1 MKRSPGS
8 SERLVIGF
16 LLTGALWLM
25 GGAGSSSARAAIETY
40 TVDASHSHVG
50 FSIAHF
56 FSRVPGRF
64 SGIEGTITLDPDD
77 LSTGS
82 VSVVIDAAS
91 IDTGEVDRDRH
102 LRSADFFAVREFPR
116 ITFESSEIRSSGE
129 NMAMI
134 DGTLT
139 LKGVSMP
146 VTLEVEFLGSGPDL
160 WGGHRSGFEARTT
173 INRQEFGMTWN
184 RVLDSGGVMLG
195 DEVSILINIEG
206 LRQDAAA
213 EEEPTAGGDGEEPAA
228 EEEGSPVEEEA
239 PPAEEEA
246 QEEEPPA
253 DDEAADPE
261 VAEPAQQ

>member
-1 MKRSPGS
+1 
-8 SERLVIGF
+8 
-16 LLTGALWLM
+16 M
-25 GGAGSSSARAAIETY
+25 GGAGSSIARAAIETY

-77 LSTGS
+77 LSGGS

-91 IDTGEVDRDRH
+91 IDTAEADRDGH
-102 LRSADFFAVREFPR
+102 LRSVDFLDVANHPR
-116 ITFESSEIRSSGE
+116 ITFESSEVRSSGE
-129 NMAMI
+129 NRAMI

-146 VTLEVEFLGSGPDL
+146 VTLEIEFLGSGPDL

-173 INRQEFGMTWN
+173 INRQDFGMTWN

-213 EEEPTAGGDGEEPAA
+213 EEEPPAEGEA
-228 EEEGSPVEEEA
+228 EA
-239 PPAEEEA
+239 PAE
-246 QEEEPPA
+246 
-253 DDEAADPE
+253 DEAADPG